1 MKPVLFYDGDCA
13 LCNHSVIFLLKID
26 KSEVLRYAALDSD
39 IAQNLLGDD
48 YHSIRQI
55 DSVTLLVKD
64 KIFVESGAIIESL
77 LLINQWK
84 WLAYVL
90 RPIPQFI
97 RNGIYRWIARHR
109 SKIFSSCPVIPPEYS
124 HLFLKR

>member
-39 IAQNLLGDD
+39 IAQNLLGDQ
-48 YHSIRQI
+48 YLSIRQI
-55 DSVTLLVKD
+55 YAVTLLDKD
-64 KIFVESGAIIESL
+64 NIFVESDAIIESL
-77 LLINQWK
+77 ILINRWK
-84 WLAYVL
+84 WLAYIL
-90 RPIPQFI
+90 RLIPQFI

-109 SKIFSSCPVIPPEYS
+109 SKIFSTCPVIPVEYS